1 MLPARIRNKK
11 MLIPNA
17 GYVGIEDRKTPI
29 KRAMQINIFITLNL
43 TQKLTF
49 VNPNLKE
56 VI

>member
-1 MLPARIRNKK
+1 